1 MKKHLPVLLSFA
13 LATAVVSAQP
23 KLELR
28 LFASGFNRPLDVTHC
43 GDSRL
48 FVVEQHGIIR
58 VLDSVGNRLDTF
70 LNIIARVRSTANE
83 QGLLGLAFAPDYTQS
98 GHFYVNYTRQ
108 SDGATVVSRFSVSP
122 SNPNRAEANS
132 EQILLTQ
139 TQPYNNHNGG
149 CIKFGPDGYLYIGL
163 GDGGSG
169 GDPQNYAQNP
179 ASLLGKT
186 LRIDVRN
193 SLPGQ
198 PYGIPPDNP
207 FVGNAAF
214 RPEIWSWGWRN
225 HWRFSFDRL
234 TGDFWAGDVGQN
246 AREEINFERPGVGGR
261 NYGWRCYEGT
271 APYNTNGCQP
281 ASAYVPPVFEYANPG
296 LGRSVTGG
304 FVYRGGQHPD
314 LYGYYL
320 FADYVSGRWWAT
332 RQVAP
337 DSFVTSVLGVF
348 TPSQIST
355 FGEDRNGELYVAAL
369 SQGTIY
375 RILERCSNF
384 RVSLQT
390 LEQPPCFD
398 SPSGI
403 AVARISGGRAPY
415 SFAWSDNSVITDSL
429 RPYLLPGIYAV
440 EVRDSLGCI
449 RRDTMVLTPV
459 ETPPAGL
466 EITFANGVLSV
477 SPGGWASYQWKRDSV
492 PIPGAT
498 SPTYKPA
505 QDGYYSCLV
514 TSLNQCNYEPGRVVT
529 GIVSTASPADVEAF
543 TLAPNPASASARLY
557 VQLKQPA
564 AIAWELLDVTG
575 HVLYQQRSAGQIF
588 DERLP
593 LDGLPAGLYLVRLTT
608 PAGAAVR
615 TLKVK

>member
-1 MKKHLPVLLSFA
+1 MAKHLPVFLSFA
-13 LATAVVSAQP
+13 LAAAVASAQP

-28 LFASGFNRPLDVTHC
+28 LFASGFNRPLDIAHC

-48 FVVEQHGIIR
+48 FVVEQRGIIW
-58 VLDSVGNRLDTF
+58 VLDSAGNRLDTF

-83 QGLLGLAFAPDYTQS
+83 QGLLGLAFAPDYAQS

-122 SNPNRAEANS
+122 TNPNRAEASS

-186 LRIDVRN
+186 LRIDVRS

-246 AREEINFERPGVGGR
+246 AREEINFERPGLGGR

-281 ASAYVPPVFEYANPG
+281 ASAYTPPVFEYANPG

-304 FVYRGGQHPD
+304 FVYRGNRHPD

-369 SQGTIY
+369 SQGTVY

-384 RVSLQT
+384 QVNLQT
-390 LEQPPCFD
+390 LTSPACFD
-398 SPSGI
+398 SPSGV

-415 SFAWSDNSVITDSL
+415 TFTWAGSNTADSVRTA
-429 RPYLLPGIYAV
+429 LLPGVYAV

-449 RRDTMVLTPV
+449 RRDTMVLAPL
-459 ETPPAGL
+459 ETPPANL
-466 EITFANGVLSV
+466 EIALDNGVLSV
-477 SPGGWASYQWKRDSV
+477 SPGGWVSYQWKRDSV

-514 TSLNQCNYEPGRVVT
+514 TSPNQCRYEAGRVVT
-529 GIVSTASPADVEAF
+529 GIVSTTIPADTEAF
-543 TLAPNPASASARLY
+543 TLVPNPASTSARLY
-557 VQLKQPA
+557 VRLKNPA
-564 AIAWELLDVTG
+564 AISWELLDATG
-575 HVLYQQRSAGQIF
+575 RVLYQQRGAVGQVF
-588 DERLP
+588 DEHLP
-593 LDGLPAGLYLVRLTT
+593 LDGLPAGLYFVRLTT
-608 PAGAAVR
+608 PAGAAAR
-615 TLKVK
+615 TLKVQ